1 MARKKMKK
9 TTYYYIGITIAGIV
23 VTAMFIIP
31 YSTMIIPWDFYLECI
46 QNGRIPSG
54 TRESHSCH
62 EVNDFITNTIQRRI

>member
-1 MARKKMKK
+1 MKSRS
-9 TTYYYIGITIAGIV
+9 IILITGIV
-23 VTAMFIIP
+23 VATMFVIP

-62 EVNDFITNTIQRRI
+62 ELHDYITNIIQK